1 MRALKNNRGDAYI
14 YLCVLV
20 IFICLLVSVIIL
32 YMSLM
37 AQIQIQ
43 KKDVQAKLDSFVSE
57 RATEEYEAL
66 KQGSEKDPYFQWSD
80 IETEA
85 YSALGFP
92 NKSDEIYV
100 YANGNCSMTRPEIT
114 ILRGNGFGITAEYV
128 AIFPVVWNGSSWGE
142 IEIPITVT
150 SYYKTR

>member
-1 MRALKNNRGDAYI
+1 MLNNKRGDAYI

-32 YMSLM
+32 YMSLT

-66 KQGSEKDPYFQWSD
+66 KQGSEKDYYFKWAD
-80 IETEA
+80 IEAEA
-85 YSALGFP
+85 DSALGFSD
-92 NKSDEIYV
+92 NSDEVYI
-100 YANGNCSMTRPEIT
+100 YANGNCTMTRPEIT
-114 ILRGNGFGITAEYV
+114 ILRGNGFGVTAEYI
-128 AIFPVVWNGSSWGE
+128 AIFPVVWNGSSWGN